1 MDYAN
6 QRVPSVVEFSLE
18 MQYNNISVFL
28 RIGGSMAKKL
38 NGNLAGIKKTLLD
51 KIAGIYE
58 IKMLQDEFASF
69 ELISLLAECTG
80 DISREIS
87 VYISRDGSIVDVSV
101 GDSSKVSM
109 PDMRL
114 VRNEDRLC
122 GVRCIHTHPNGDGRL
137 SGVDLGTLR
146 SSKLDSMA
154 AVGVS
159 DGKPTQMY
167 CAYLGEV
174 NEESGNREA
183 LVYGPLRPYKL
194 PQRALIAEIY
204 NSDDRFRSV
213 TKDVVEAEI
222 ERAILVGIENTE
234 GYDTI
239 EELSELAKTAG
250 ALVVGKVSVR
260 RRPIDNATYVG
271 SGKAEELSLLGSEK
285 EADLFIFDDEL
296 SAIQLKNLEEIL
308 GTRVIDRT
316 TLILDI
322 FAARATSRE
331 GKLQVELAQMRY
343 RLPRLLGQ
351 GQVLSRLG
359 GGIGTRGPGEKKLEI
374 DRRRIRRRIYELETE
389 LSEIEKQRG
398 LRRTSRKAN
407 RVPLVALVGY
417 TNAGK
422 STMLNRLTESDVLAE
437 DMLFATL
444 DPVVRQ
450 ITLSGGT
457 EALISDTVGFIN
469 KLPHDLVQAF
479 HSTLEEVSNAD
490 LILHIIDFSSP
501 YHERQMQVVD
511 DVLASLNA
519 SDIPTIRVFNKIDKA
534 DQAAPSAGEA
544 QISVSAKTGENID
557 KLLAMIE
564 HSLNSSRAEIE
575 LLVPYSKY
583 EAIALIR
590 ERGMLLSEEHTA
602 DGTLIRARLDQADI
616 GQLKKI
622 LDF

>member
-1 MDYAN
+1 
-6 QRVPSVVEFSLE
+6 
-18 MQYNNISVFL
+18 
-28 RIGGSMAKKL
+28 MAKKL

-51 KIAGIYE
+51 KITGIYD

-80 DISREIS
+80 DIGREIS
-87 VYISRDGSIVDVSV
+87 VYISRDGSIADVSV

-159 DGKPTQMY
+159 EGKPTQMY

-174 NEESGNREA
+174 NEESGNREV

-250 ALVVGKVSVR
+250 ALVVGKVTVR

-422 STMLNRLTESDVLAE
+422 STMLNRLTASDVLAE

-490 LILHIIDFSSP
+490 LILHIIDYSSP

-511 DVLASLNA
+511 EVLASLNA
-519 SDIPTIRVFNKIDKA
+519 SDIATIRVFNKIDKS
-534 DQAAPSAGEA
+534 DQPVPSAGDS
-544 QISVSAKTGENID
+544 QISVSAKTGENVD
-557 KLLAMIE
+557 TLLDMIE
-564 HSLNSSRAEIE
+564 HALNSSRAEIE
-575 LLVPYSKY
+575 LLVPYAKY
-583 EAIALIR
+583 EAIAMIR

-602 DGTLIRARLDQADI
+602 EGTLIRARLDQADI